1 MQQIITFQLSPPN
14 NSLSY
19 VQSLPAMSEVEI
31 DESYG
36 LVQISPK
43 RQLYVV
49 RVSGPIDQDSVLAI
63 PEVKGIYGD
72 VNIAPITPAAGNEED

>member
-1 MQQIITFQLSPPN
+1 MQHIITFQLSPPN
-14 NSLSY
+14 STLDY
-19 VQSLPAMSEVEI
+19 VRSLPGMSGVEI

-36 LVQISPK
+36 LVAISPK

-49 RVSGPIDQDSVLAI
+49 RASDPIDQDSVLAI

-72 VNIAPITPAAGNEED
+72 VNIAPIAQSAGNEED